1 MRKFLAL
8 FMSMLLFGLL
18 ATTAMAA
25 DASGQTVITMRL
37 GSPNMTVN
45 GEVKP
50 IDAEGTTPATSNG
63 RTMLPLRAVAEALGL
78 DVEWD
83 AASQTIILTGGAA
96 ANEIKKIGSSPAQ
109 TTTEKNVAM
118 LKLNNGLS
126 IPQVG
131 IGTFSLTEEQAYT
144 SVLAALQNGYRHID
158 TAHAYGNE
166 VGVGRAI
173 KDSGVARE
181 EIWVTSKVW
190 PSEYGE
196 DLTVEAIDQML
207 DRLGLEYLDLVY
219 LHQPIGDVQGAWQAL
234 EQCVKE
240 GKIRA
245 LGLSNFDADEELFD
259 KMLAEAEIKPVAMQ
273 IECHPLAQRRAW
285 QEKLAANDIQFESW
299 YPLGGRTP
307 GGESL
312 RENPEI
318 IKIAEAH
325 GKSPVQVIIRWH
337 IQEGFSVV
345 PGSSN
350 PAHIAEN
357 IDVYDFELTDAE
369 MEAIRNLD
377 KEQRFF
383 TMTGEAVE
391 DFISGWQV

>member
-1 MRKFLAL
+1 MRKLLAI
-8 FMSMLLFGLL
+8 FMTMLLFGLL
-18 ATTAMAA
+18 AGSALAA
-25 DASGQTVITMRL
+25 NTVITMQL

-45 GEVKP
+45 GATRP
-50 IDAEGTTPATSNG
+50 IDAEGTAPTTTNG

-78 DVEWD
+78 EVEWD
-83 AASQTIILTGGAA
+83 AATQTITLTGGAA
-96 ANEIKKIGSSPAQ
+96 VATEDVKRIGSDPAQ
-109 TTTEKNVAM
+109 ITTEKNVPL
-118 LKLNNGLS
+118 LKLNNGLA

-131 IGTFSLTEEQAYT
+131 IGTFSLSDEQAYT

-166 VGVGRAI
+166 QAVGRAI
-173 KDSGVARE
+173 KDSGVPRE

-196 DLTVEAIDQML
+196 ELTVEAIDKML
-207 DRLGLEYLDLVY
+207 DRLELEYLDLVY
-219 LHQPIGDVQGAWQAL
+219 LHQPVGDVQGAWRAL

-240 GKIRA
+240 GKIRT
-245 LGLSNFDADEELFD
+245 LGLSNFDVSEELFD
-259 KMLAEAEIKPVAMQ
+259 EMLAQAEIKPAIMQ
-273 IECHPLAQRRAW
+273 LECHPLAQRRAW
-285 QEKLAANDIQFESW
+285 QEKLVDSDIQFESW

-307 GGESL
+307 DGESL

-318 IKIAEAH
+318 VRIAEAH

-337 IQEGFSVV
+337 IQEGFSVL

-357 IDVYDFELTDAE
+357 IDVYDFALTD
-369 MEAIRNLD
+369 
-377 KEQRFF
+377 EQLQ
-383 TMTGEAVE
+383 
-391 DFISGWQV
+391 DFIAGTPIAD